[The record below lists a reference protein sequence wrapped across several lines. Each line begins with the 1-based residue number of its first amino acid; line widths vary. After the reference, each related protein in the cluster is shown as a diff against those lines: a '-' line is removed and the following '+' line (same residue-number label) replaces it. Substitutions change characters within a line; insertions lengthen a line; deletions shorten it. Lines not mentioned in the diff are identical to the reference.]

1 MAVNAA
7 GGLFLVPLIISRVGM
22 DGFGVWVLI
31 AQVLSYVT
39 VLNNGLMLA
48 VNRLTAYHRGDTPQ
62 VNRFVS
68 ASFSVLLS
76 AGVLVVG
83 LSVAFSSLLVRVFP
97 SIPAELAGDARAVC
111 VLVACTLC
119 LTMVGSTFGGVLRG
133 YQRYVHFNVVASLG
147 VVLRVTLTMVALGM
161 AQSIVAVQAAALAAA
176 LVTSALMLIVA
187 RRLVRGLSIVP
198 FSTDRSALSELLAHT
213 RHSAARTGS
222 TLILYS
228 TMTLLVGRWGSVSD
242 VAAFSI
248 ASRIPH
254 YLRTFLT
261 GAQSVFLPAITA
273 LYAKRKLAEL
283 KSLVGTG
290 TRVSIALTI
299 FSSLLLFV
307 YAESIL
313 SFWLKGNVTAGTVL
327 VLRVLILA
335 VVPGGA
341 FDIWMSALVGLGILR
356 GLTWASVA
364 TTVCSIGLAVVLLSV
379 GDLPVAMAPA
389 VALAAGLWAK
399 SGFWLPAYALRKL
412 GMRFAVYMR
421 TCILPAIAA
430 GIASAL
436 ILFPLS
442 RVSFA
447 PGLPGFAL
455 KFAVSAAILAVLFGV
470 VVLWRD
476 RGSLLSWLVKR

>member
-1 MAVNAA
+1 
-7 GGLFLVPLIISRVGM
+7 
-22 DGFGVWVLI
+22 
-31 AQVLSYVT
+31 
-39 VLNNGLMLA
+39 
-48 VNRLTAYHRGDTPQ
+48 
-62 VNRFVS
+62 
-68 ASFSVLLS
+68 
-76 AGVLVVG
+76 
-83 LSVAFSSLLVRVFP
+83 
-97 SIPAELAGDARAVC
+97 
-111 VLVACTLC
+111 
-119 LTMVGSTFGGVLRG
+119 
-133 YQRYVHFNVVASLG
+133 
-147 VVLRVTLTMVALGM
+147 
-161 AQSIVAVQAAALAAA
+161 
-176 LVTSALMLIVA
+176 
-187 RRLVRGLSIVP
+187 
-198 FSTDRSALSELLAHT
+198 
-213 RHSAARTGS
+213 
-222 TLILYS
+222 
-228 TMTLLVGRWGSVSD
+228 
-242 VAAFSI
+242 
-248 ASRIPH
+248 
-254 YLRTFLT
+254 
-261 GAQSVFLPAITA
+261 
-273 LYAKRKLAEL
+273 
-283 KSLVGTG
+283 
-290 TRVSIALTI
+290 
-299 FSSLLLFV
+299 
-307 YAESIL
+307 ESIL